1 MGAYL
6 HLCTNNSNIDSII
19 GNCQKY
25 FEPSGNIQFPR
36 RSLLFNAGAACHK
49 IILSFLA
56 KLVGGECGN
65 GDMKQV
71 KNSLKRLYQ
80 AAAEEKVVVDNLQSG
95 QMIIGKKVTDL
106 TKSITTVGTVLN
118 DRINKLKEYQNI
130 KFKHLIKSVNQ
141 TLLNIHCQVVRNN
154 IELKIQQYLHSLDQ
168 LLVDVKIMQN
178 ELMRMSQVLNIE
190 KSSEALPLALWPE
203 LADEIMTLAML
214 WF

>member
-1 MGAYL
+1 MKLQQTLNKVEFIQPQPDLQHQLDETFDLCENIQFQLQSLHISSCHELGAYL

-71 KNSLKRLYQ
+71 KNSLKHLYQ
-80 AAAEEKVVVDNLQSG
+80 VAAEEKVVVDQ
-95 QMIIGKKVTDL
+95 
-106 TKSITTVGTVLN
+106 
-118 DRINKLKEYQNI
+118 
-130 KFKHLIKSVNQ
+130 
-141 TLLNIHCQVVRNN
+141 
-154 IELKIQQYLHSLDQ
+154 
-168 LLVDVKIMQN
+168 
-178 ELMRMSQVLNIE
+178 
-190 KSSEALPLALWPE
+190 
-203 LADEIMTLAML
+203 
-214 WF
+214 WFPTFF